1 MPRIGIAESYGNS
14 IFRFLRNLHIVLRSD
29 CTSLHFH
36 QQCRRVPFS
45 LLSLSPVFIVY
56 RNFDDGHSDWCEV
69 IPHYWLICI
78 SLITSD
84 AKHLIVCL
92 LAIYMYSSEKCL
104 FRFSAHFW
112 IELFVFLILSCYNTC
127 ILSSS

>member
-1 MPRIGIAESYGNS
+1 MPRSGTAGSYGSS
-14 IFRFLRNLHIVLRSD
+14 IFRFLRNLHTVLRSD

-36 QQCRRVPFS
+36 SVGGFFS
-45 LLSLSPVFIVY
+45 LHSLSPAFIVY

-69 IPHYWLICI
+69 IPHCWLICI

-112 IELFVFLILSCYNTC
+112 IELFVFLILSCCNTC